1 MHRAVAALAA
11 KNKEARTS
19 KACDV
24 MELVG
29 KYCTVADIR
38 QVSLAALA
46 KTVRKSVSVRLRVA
60 IEELLRRLVIGLSH
74 SCTVQPKDVLTL
86 AYTLLDEYA
95 CILTG
100 KRPSAVGE
108 GGDGLSASVA
118 MDSVALR
125 SLALRQK
132 YDAKSQA
139 QYIPKEWTQT
149 GTAAGG
155 SGAGATHVV
164 SHDGPPGSHPS
175 DFIFAQF
182 AVDCISS
189 CIKQGMV
196 SVVSPQDAAYV
207 GPFIPVLA
215 HTARCK
221 HVNVVASA
229 LKVLSLL
236 APCPCIQWQ
245 QFIRPL
251 VDDVF
256 IHLRKCTDSGAHLSQ
271 VILSHDAFC
280 AATLMRAQACFKFMS
295 HLLREKQFIALGDS
309 WNAQSQNDGVTTEVS
324 AVPGK
329 EERVGI
335 LRGGQL
341 RVRGRS
347 NAVYF
352 MIVER

>member
-1 MHRAVAALAA
+1 
-11 KNKEARTS
+11 
-19 KACDV
+19 
-24 MELVG
+24 MEFIG

-38 QVSLAALA
+38 QVSLTALA

-100 KRPSAVGE
+100 KRPSAAGE
-108 GGDGLSASVA
+108 SGVSLGAAAG

-132 YDAKSQA
+132 YDVKSQA
-139 QYIPKEWTQT
+139 QYIPKDWTQT
-149 GTAAGG
+149 GTASGG
-155 SGAGATHVV
+155 SGAGATHVS

-182 AVDCISS
+182 AVDCVSS

-196 SVVSPQDAAYV
+196 TVTSPQDAAYV

-245 QFIRPL
+245 QYIRPL

-256 IHLRKCTDSGAHLSQ
+256 VHLRKCTDSGAHLSQ
-271 VILSHDAFC
+271 V
-280 AATLMRAQACFKFMS
+280 R
-295 HLLREKQFIALGDS
+295 
-309 WNAQSQNDGVTTEVS
+309 
-324 AVPGK
+324 
-329 EERVGI
+329 
-335 LRGGQL
+335 
-341 RVRGRS
+341 
-347 NAVYF
+347 
-352 MIVER
+352 

>member
-1 MHRAVAALAA
+1 VEWHNSHFFALRKFDSIHRAVAALAS
-11 KNKEARTS
+11 KNKEARSS

-24 MELVG
+24 MEMIG
-29 KYCTVADIR
+29 KYCAVADIR
-38 QVSLAALA
+38 QVSLTALA

-100 KRPSAVGE
+100 KRPSAAGE
-108 GGDGLSASVA
+108 SSGSLGAAAS

-125 SLALRQK
+125 SLALRNK
-132 YDAKSQA
+132 FDVKSQA

-155 SGAGATHVV
+155 SGTGATHVI

-175 DFIFAQF
+175 DFVFAQF
-182 AVDCISS
+182 AVDCVSS

-196 SVVSPQDAAYV
+196 TVVSPQDAAYV

-236 APCPCIQWQ
+236 APCPCVQWQ
-245 QFIRPL
+245 HYIRPL

-256 IHLRKCTDSGAHLSQ
+256 VHLRKCTDSGAHLSQ
-271 VILSHDAFC
+271 V
-280 AATLMRAQACFKFMS
+280 
-295 HLLREKQFIALGDS
+295 
-309 WNAQSQNDGVTTEVS
+309 
-324 AVPGK
+324 
-329 EERVGI
+329 
-335 LRGGQL
+335 
-341 RVRGRS
+341 
-347 NAVYF
+347 
-352 MIVER
+352 

>member
-1 MHRAVAALAA
+1 MLSQHLNPACRAVAALAA

-24 MELVG
+24 MELIG

-38 QVSLAALA
+38 QVSLTALA

-100 KRPSAVGE
+100 KRPSAAGE
-108 GGDGLSASVA
+108 GGSSLSAA
-118 MDSVALR
+118 AGMDSVALR

-132 YDAKSQA
+132 YDVKSQA

-155 SGAGATHVV
+155 SGAGATHVI

-182 AVDCISS
+182 AVDCVSS

-196 SVVSPQDAAYV
+196 SVASPQDAAYV

-245 QFIRPL
+245 QYIRPL

-256 IHLRKCTDSGAHLSQ
+256 VHLRKCTDSGAHLSQ
-271 VILSHDAFC
+271 VRLRGEFICHRLWL
-280 AATLMRAQACFKFMS
+280 TPLQACFKFMS

-309 WNAQSQNDGVTTEVS
+309 WNAQEEKGATGDAAGDS
-324 AVPGK
+324 GK

-341 RVRGRS
+341 RVSGRCL
-347 NAVYF
+347 
-352 MIVER
+352 